1 MAGDFVQLEG
11 QQELVRSLRG
21 LSGPRLRKAALAG
34 VRDALRPMVTAA
46 KRLVPVASGRL
57 RASLGMTVKPR
68 RRKDGATGRLGPRR
82 NFRYSAKGGG
92 GKRVVGGVSFRAKA
106 QAAGYT
112 ADAVHPTQYARV
124 IEYGV
129 DKRGRVRRQR
139 GPAWYLTRALTAQ
152 RSAAVTTIAA
162 TLRQHVA
169 TP

>member
-1 MAGDFVQLEG
+1 MAGDLVHLEG
-11 QQELVRSLRG
+11 QQELARRLRG

-34 VRDALRPMVTAA
+34 VREALRPMVTAA

-57 RASLGMTVKPR
+57 RASLGMTVKNR

-82 NFRYSAKGGG
+82 NFRYTAKAGG
-92 GKRVVGGVSFRAKA
+92 GKRVVGGGTFRAKA
-106 QAAGYT
+106 QAAGYA

-129 DKRGRVRRQR
+129 DKRGRVRRHR
-139 GPAWYLTRALTAQ
+139 GPAWFLTRALSTQ
-152 RSAAVTTIAA
+152 RSTAISTIAT